1 MTLGLAHWGVAAWG
15 GRLRLG
21 IAAAL
26 ALAAAGGAG
35 LTASAQSGDALRI
48 EVLSSRADLVSGGN
62 ALIELVPPDVAEPGS
77 LRLTVNG
84 RDVSRLLVRRPGG
97 RAMALIGGLK
107 LGTNHVTA
115 AASGIP
121 AVQLTVT
128 NHPSGGPIFAG
139 PQIQPWTCPATA
151 TDRQCTVPVRYQYW
165 YMPQTR
171 SGFAAYDPDA
181 PPSDVAMTK
190 TDQGR
195 TVPYIV
201 REEIGSQDRG
211 EYRIAVLFQPGTP
224 WAPWAPQP
232 GWNGKAYTTGGSGC
246 GMRHGM
252 TRSPTVLDDTA
263 LQRGF
268 AVISTSLMD
277 NQANCN
283 LVVQAEALMMLKER
297 TIEAYGPIRY
307 TIGSGCSGGSI
318 YQQQV
323 ANAYPGL
330 FDGILPD
337 CSFPDSWSTLL
348 EAEDCA
354 LLTQYWGA
362 PSRWGA
368 GIAWSEGQ
376 LAAVAGHPSTSIC
389 RSWRDVY
396 GFTEALNPSVSS
408 HPLGTQNCNVSKAQG
423 YDPKTNP
430 RGVRCA
436 LQDYM
441 VSVLGRRPSDGFA
454 NRPWDNVGVEYG
466 LRALKDGTISAAQF
480 VDLNVKLGSHSLDYL
495 WQAQRAQADAAALP
509 TAYRGGLVNEANNLD
524 LIPIIDLRGH
534 DVAEIHHDY
543 RSYVMRARLDAANGG
558 HANQVIWTASR
569 PFRSDAS
576 VAANALTVM
585 DAWVAAIKAD
595 SSGRSQVAKVV
606 ANKPA
611 AARDKC
617 TDGAGH
623 DLPDQSVCSDLNPYY
638 ASPRIVAGSPFAED
652 VVKCALRPLQE
663 RDYLPARFTPEQWT
677 ALQTA
682 HPQGVCD
689 WRRVGQGQQ
698 PTVPWMT
705 YASGPG
711 GRALSAPPTSA
722 VSRSGSTAVLPDPVT
737 DARGALP
744 STGGTTSALAVMLLL
759 VLAGGIHLCARRT
772 TGRLS

>member
-1 MTLGLAHWGVAAWG
+1 MSRRLLAGVT
-15 GRLRLG
+15 
-21 IAAAL
+21 AAL
-26 ALAAAGGAG
+26 ALGAAVTGG
-35 LTASAQSGDALRI
+35 LTSSAQAGSAPRI
-48 EVLSSRADLVSGGN
+48 EMLSSRADLASGGD
-62 ALIELVPPDVAEPGS
+62 ALIEIVPAGGGQVAS
-77 LRLTVNG
+77 LRVEVNG
-84 RDVSRLLVRRPGG
+84 RDASRLLVRRPGG

-107 LGTNHVTA
+107 LGPNQITA
-115 AASGIP
+115 SAPGSP
-121 AVQLTVT
+121 TVQLTVT
-128 NHPSGGPIFAG
+128 NHPNGGPIFAG
-139 PQIQPWTCPATA
+139 SQVQPWTCPAIA
-151 TDRQCTVPVRYQYW
+151 VDRQCTMPVRYQYW
-165 YMPQTR
+165 YMPQSRT
-171 SGFAAYDPDA
+171 GFAAYNPDS
-181 PPSDVAMTK
+181 PPSDVAMTT

-211 EYRIAVLFQPGTP
+211 EYRIAVLFEPDAV

-252 TRSPTVLDDTA
+252 TPSPSVLDDNA

-268 AVISTSLMD
+268 AVISTSLAD

-297 TIEAYGPIRY
+297 TVEAYGPIRY

-323 ANAYPGL
+323 ANAYPGI

-362 PSRWGA
+362 PSEWDA
-368 GIAWSEGQ
+368 GIAWSDGQ
-376 LAAVAGHPSTSIC
+376 HAAVAGHPSTSIC

-396 GFTEALNPSVSS
+396 GFTEALNPSVSA
-408 HPLGTQNCNVSKAQG
+408 HPLGTQNCNVSNAQG

-430 RGVRCA
+430 KGVRCA

-441 VSVLGRRPSDGFA
+441 ASVLGRRASDGFA

-466 LRALKDGTISAAQF
+466 LGALQDGTISPAQF
-480 VDLNVKLGSHSLDYL
+480 VDLNVKIGSHSLDYV
-495 WQAQRAQADAAALP
+495 WQARRVQADAAALP

-569 PFRSDAS
+569 PFRSDVS
-576 VAANALTVM
+576 VAADALTVM
-585 DAWVAAIKAD
+585 DAWIAAIKAD
-595 SSGRSQVAKVV
+595 SSRRSQAAKVV

-611 AARDKC
+611 DARDKC

-623 DLPDQSVCSDLNPYY
+623 DLPDQSVCPDLNPYY

-652 VVKCALRPLQE
+652 VMKCALRPMQE
-663 RDYLPARFTPEQWT
+663 QAYLPARFTPEQWK
-677 ALQTA
+677 ALQA
-682 HPQGVCD
+682 VHPQGVCD
-689 WRRVGQGQQ
+689 WSRAGQGQQ

-711 GRALSAPPTSA
+711 GRALPNAPTSYVARSAPVA
-722 VSRSGSTAVLPDPVT
+722 VVRAPV
-737 DARGALP
+737 AEGRGVLP
-744 STGGTTSALAVMLLL
+744 STGGTPAIAALLL
-759 VLAGGIHLCARRT
+759 LGLATGIHLLTRRSN
-772 TGRLS
+772 GRMS